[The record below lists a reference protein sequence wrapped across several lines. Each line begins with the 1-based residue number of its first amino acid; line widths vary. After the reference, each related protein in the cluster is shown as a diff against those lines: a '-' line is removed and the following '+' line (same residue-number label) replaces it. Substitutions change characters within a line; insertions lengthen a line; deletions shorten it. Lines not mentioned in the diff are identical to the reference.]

1 MRYHDSCFA
10 ECLKDDTR
18 QRIYIIFFPKLFA
31 ECRLSAKNFFLFFLK
46 KFICR
51 VSVVTLGKAFPFA
64 ECHGLTLDKEPS
76 FTEIVCRVSA
86 VTLGKAFS
94 FAECRGLTLGKEPS
108 FAECPCNYT
117 RQSWEIWCFHAVFA
131 SFAECSGRCTR
142 QRGLC
147 RVWHSAKRL

>member
-1 MRYHDSCFA
+1 M
-10 ECLKDDTR
+10 
-18 QRIYIIFFPKLFA
+18 
-31 ECRLSAKNFFLFFLK
+31 
-46 KFICR
+46 
-51 VSVVTLGKAFPFA
+51 VTLGKAFPFA

-117 RQSWEIWCFHAVFA
+117 RQS
-131 SFAECSGRCTR
+131 
-142 QRGLC
+142 
-147 RVWHSAKRL
+147 